1 MRSVKPQLIIQGVG
15 LAVLGLTLASCG
27 EGVLSPRGSVGADEV
42 TILYDATV
50 IMLAVIVPVIVLI
63 LVFAWWFRA
72 DNTRARYL
80 PDWEYSGQIEMIV
93 WSIPA
98 LVIVFLGGIA
108 WIGSHKL
115 DPSQPI
121 ASPAAPLEVDVVSL
135 DWKWL
140 FIYPT
145 QGVASVNRLVIPAGV
160 PVHFTLTSS
169 SVMNA
174 FFIPQLGSMIY
185 TMNRMATQLYLNA
198 DQPGTFLGMSSH
210 FSGDGF
216 ATMEFKVEA
225 LPKDGFSAWIDET
238 RKGAAATLTSQTYQ
252 DIAKQSM
259 NVAPFAYMAVEPDL
273 FDKVVK
279 QSLPPGP
286 GPVVETSPGASK
298 RGEK

>member
-72 DNTRARYL
+72 DNVRARYL

-145 QGVASVNRLVIPAGV
+145 QGVASVNRLVMEVGT
-160 PVHFTLTSS
+160 PVRFRLTSA
-169 SVMNA
+169 SVMNS
-174 FFIPQLGSMIY
+174 FFVPELGSQIY
-185 TMNRMATQLYLNA
+185 TMPGMTTQLNLRA
-198 DQPGTFLGMSSH
+198 DQAGVFKGLSAQ

-216 ATMEFKVEA
+216 SDMGFEVAA
-225 LPKDGFSAWIDET
+225 LPADQFAHWVET
-238 RKGAAATLTSQTYQ
+238 TKAQGRALDPRSYGRLAQPSK
-252 DIAKQSM
+252 
-259 NVAPFAYMAVEPDL
+259 AVEPATYAPVAEGL
-273 FDKVVK
+273 FEEISTG
-279 QSLPPGP
+279 Q
-286 GPVVETSPGASK
+286 ASTD
-298 RGEK
+298 RTFEQEH